1 MTRMRGGASKDLGRR
16 AFGTAGGLETSR
28 EAFER
33 FGEVIDQEEEVL
45 RKPFIPLASRLWKPR
60 AGRIY
65 NFPVRTVVEGK

>member
-16 AFGTAGGLETSR
+16 AFGTAGEWEAPR

-33 FGEVIDQEEEVL
+33 FGEVIDLEEEVL
-45 RKPFIPLASRLWKPR
+45 RKPVVPLASRLWKPR